1 MRTAALAAW
10 AAWTPRTCSASCSA
24 VVAAVSSVVVVSEA
38 HIVWLLLG
46 PSNSYPGGRPSGPR
60 RGKDL
65 VHRIAVTLEDL
76 YRGKVQKLALSKSVI
91 CKGCDG
97 RGGKKGAVKTCP
109 SCRGQGVK
117 VMFRQL
123 GPMMQQIQQPCNE
136 CEGTGE
142 IMDPKDRCKTCHG
155 KKVVSERK
163 VLEVHIDKGMK
174 SGQQIK
180 FNGESDQAPGIVPG
194 DVVIVIEEKPHA
206 RFQRK
211 GDDLFTEADIDLLT
225 ALAGGEFTIPHLDDR
240 TLHVTIVPG
249 EIIKPGALKTIT
261 GQGMPS
267 YRHHELGDLFVR
279 LNVIFPDHLDPTA
292 FPLLEKALPKR
303 PELPKLEKGHHLD
316 EVTLEE
322 PNDRQRRTAASNG
335 DDMDEDDDDRP
346 GVQCAQRECCWELW
360 TLLQPLTGAQNNSC
374 QPVDHH
380 AIAEPYTRRLCKSR
394 DRATSMSVHDLRIGG
409 RDAFVHCAWS
419 SWECFKGPGRA
430 WWGVAEGAE
439 CVGVAE
445 GRGGASRREAR
456 CAIRRRGSRRRR
468 GRSRC
473 QR

>member
-1 MRTAALAAW
+1 VLSDSQKRAIYDQAGKEGLEGGGMGGMGGMDPQDLF
-10 AAWTPRTCSASCSA
+10 SQ
-24 VVAAVSSVVVVSEA
+24 
-38 HIVWLLLG
+38 LFG
-46 PSNSYPGGRPSGPR
+46 GGGGGFFGGGGGRPSGPR

-65 VHRIAVTLEDL
+65 VHRIGVSLEDL
-76 YRGKVQKLALSKSVI
+76 YKGKVQKLALSKSVL

-97 RGGKKGAVKTCP
+97 LGGKKGSVKQCA

-155 KKVVSERK
+155 KKVNSERK

-180 FNGESDQAPGIVPG
+180 FAGESDQAPGIVPG
-194 DVVIVIEEKPHA
+194 DVIIVVEEKPHE

-211 GDDLFTEADIDLLT
+211 GDDLFTDVDIDLLT
-225 ALAGGEFTIPHLDDR
+225 ALAGGEFVIPHLDDHA
-240 TLHVTIVPG
+240 LHVTIVPG
-249 EIIKPGALKTIT
+249 EIIKPGALKCIT

-279 LNVIFPDHLDPTA
+279 INVNFPDHLDA
-292 FPLLEKALPKR
+292 ASFPLLEKALPKR
-303 PELPKLEKGHHLD
+303 PALPKLDPKLHFD

-322 PNDRQRRTAASNG
+322 PNDRQRRTATSNG

-346 GVQCAQRECCWELW
+346 GVQCAQREYSWRGRSPSYSPHVEN
-360 TLLQPLTGAQNNSC
+360 QADPQNKLHPHQLHLPIRGVRVSAAPYT
-374 QPVDHH
+374 QRRRPVD
-380 AIAEPYTRRLCKSR
+380 R
-394 DRATSMSVHDLRIGG
+394 DRAFRFMSLALVDMHNY
-409 RDAFVHCAWS
+409 CMSES
-419 SWECFKGPGRA
+419 SWA
-430 WWGVAEGAE
+430 SGVCGVVTAEAKQ
-439 CVGVAE
+439 CPV
-445 GRGGASRREAR
+445 R
-456 CAIRRRGSRRRR
+456 C
-468 GRSRC
+468 
-473 QR
+473 

>member
-1 MRTAALAAW
+1 MVKETD
-10 AAWTPRTCSASCSA
+10 
-24 VVAAVSSVVVVSEA
+24 
-38 HIVWLLLG
+38 LLG
-46 PSNSYPGGRPSGPR
+46 VSPSAGDDEIKKAYRKKALKHHPDKGGDPELFKELTHAYEVLSDNNKRAVYDQAGKEGLENGGPGGMGGMDPQDLFSQLFGGGGGGFFGGGGGGRPSGPR

-211 GDDLFTEADIDLLT
+211 GDDLFCEADIDLLT

-279 LNVIFPDHLDPTA
+279 LNVVFPDHLDA
-292 FPLLEKALPKR
+292 SSFPLLEKALPKR

-346 GVQCAQRECCWELW
+346 GVQCAQ
-360 TLLQPLTGAQNNSC
+360 Q
-374 QPVDHH
+374 
-380 AIAEPYTRRLCKSR
+380 
-394 DRATSMSVHDLRIGG
+394 
-409 RDAFVHCAWS
+409 
-419 SWECFKGPGRA
+419 
-430 WWGVAEGAE
+430 
-439 CVGVAE
+439 
-445 GRGGASRREAR
+445 
-456 CAIRRRGSRRRR
+456 
-468 GRSRC
+468 
-473 QR
+473 

>member
-1 MRTAALAAW
+1 MVKETTMFPPPPPAIPRLLPYRPATYQPTVALF
-10 AAWTPRTCSASCSA
+10 SD
-24 VVAAVSSVVVVSEA
+24 
-38 HIVWLLLG
+38 LLG
-46 PSNSYPGGRPSGPR
+46 VSPSAGDDEIKKAYRKKALKHHPDKGGDPELFKELTHAYEVLSDNNKRAVYDQAGKEGLENGGPGGMGGMDPQDLFSQLFGGGGGGFFGGGGGRPSGPR

-279 LNVIFPDHLDPTA
+279 LNVIFPDSLDPTA

-346 GVQCAQRECCWELW
+346 GVQCAQ
-360 TLLQPLTGAQNNSC
+360 Q
-374 QPVDHH
+374 
-380 AIAEPYTRRLCKSR
+380 
-394 DRATSMSVHDLRIGG
+394 
-409 RDAFVHCAWS
+409 
-419 SWECFKGPGRA
+419 
-430 WWGVAEGAE
+430 
-439 CVGVAE
+439 
-445 GRGGASRREAR
+445 
-456 CAIRRRGSRRRR
+456 
-468 GRSRC
+468 
-473 QR
+473 